1 MQQAAR
7 RDFCSDPS
15 KKPEKEE
22 TSTLFKL
29 MLLMQMCCFS
39 YSMES
44 LWTMQIEPE
53 VARSSSTARPRQ
65 VELDEVELH
74 LRRRIRKQFQSQRC
88 RKDPEKRSGYP
99 TAGLVKEKKS
109 CGCGK
114 FIDSAIRRRR
124 VRETIP
130 KRRQPRN
137 CGRNEAFLCAK
148 INRKRKGD
156 QIMQRR

>member
-22 TSTLFKL
+22 TSMLFKL
-29 MLLMQMCCFS
+29 ILSYFANAGVLLQQQYC
-39 YSMES
+39 MES

-65 VELDEVELH
+65 VELDVVELH
-74 LRRRIRKQFQSQRC
+74 LRRGIRKQFQSQRY
-88 RKDPEKRSGYP
+88 REDPEKRSGYP

-124 VRETIP
+124 ANGDNRETADETKP
-130 KRRQPRN
+130 SYVLR
-137 CGRNEAFLCAK
+137 
-148 INRKRKGD
+148 
-156 QIMQRR
+156 

>member
-1 MQQAAR
+1 M
-7 RDFCSDPS
+7 S
-15 KKPEKEE
+15 
-22 TSTLFKL
+22 FKL
-29 MLLMQMCCFS
+29 ILSYFANVANAGVLLQQQYC
-39 YSMES
+39 MES

-65 VELDEVELH
+65 VELDVVELH
-74 LRRRIRKQFQSQRC
+74 LRRGIRKQFQSQRY

-124 VRETIP
+124 ANGDNRETADETKP
-130 KRRQPRN
+130 SYVLR
-137 CGRNEAFLCAK
+137 
-148 INRKRKGD
+148 
-156 QIMQRR
+156 